1 MIPTSSAPAC
11 DPRDGA
17 CQVCGDVAE
26 VGLVVDMDERSRTG
40 TVAFPGAS
48 QTVALDLVDVR
59 PGDRVLVHLGFAIER
74 VGPDE

>member
-17 CQVCGDVAE
+17 CHVCGDVAE
-26 VGLVVDMDERSRTG
+26 VGLVVDIDERNRTG

-48 QTVALDLVDVR
+48 QTVALDLVDVC
-59 PGDRVLVHLGFAIER
+59 PGDRVLVHIGFAIAR